1 MICYLDCAEMKS
13 IADIHNQLESKL
25 PLPEYYGRNL
35 DALWDVLST
44 YCDDLEI
51 NLENHSQTPE
61 DVRDYMAIMIT
72 LFERL
77 AEKRE
82 NFIFNIL

>member
-1 MICYLDCAEMKS
+1 MICYLDCSKMNS
-13 IADIHNQLESKL
+13 TADIHNQLEAGL

-44 YCDDLEI
+44 YFDELEI
-51 NLENHSQTPE
+51 NLENYNQTPE
-61 DVRDYMAIMIT
+61 EVQDYLAIMIT

-77 AEKRE
+77 AKKRE
-82 NFIFNIL
+82 NFTFNLL